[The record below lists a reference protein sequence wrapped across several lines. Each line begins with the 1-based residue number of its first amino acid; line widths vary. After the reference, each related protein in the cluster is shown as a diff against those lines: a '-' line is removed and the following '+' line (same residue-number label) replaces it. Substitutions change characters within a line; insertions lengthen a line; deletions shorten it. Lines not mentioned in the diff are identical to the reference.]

1 MIDPRLEQIASA
13 QPFPLVFSSVSGAH
27 LYGFESLD
35 SDWDLRGVHVLPP
48 DEVVGLDTG
57 PLTVQDARMQEDLE
71 LDLVTHDVLKFCK
84 LLLKRNGYVLEQ
96 LYSPLVVTT
105 TESHEE
111 LRSIAQNCI
120 TSNTRHHYRG
130 FAQTEWKLFEK
141 SGFTALKPLL
151 YVFRVLRTG
160 IHLIRTGVVEAN
172 LVHLLD
178 EHPRFPYFA
187 DLINE
192 KRSKGERSAVPDLD
206 VDRVEA
212 DVGVLYEA
220 LEKAGLDSRLPA
232 EPTAYRALHDF
243 VVRVR
248 LGQLEVPVRHDP

>member
-1 MIDPRLEQIASA
+1 MRIDPRLEQIAGV
-13 QPFPLVFSSVSGAH
+13 QPFPLLFSSVSGAH

-48 DEVVGLDTG
+48 EEVVGLDIG

-105 TESHEE
+105 SDLHSE
-111 LRSIAQNCI
+111 LRSIAQDCI

-141 SGFTALKPLL
+141 SGYTALKPLL
-151 YVFRVLRTG
+151 YVFRVLKTG
-160 IHLIRTGVVEAN
+160 IHLMRTGIVEAN
-172 LVHLLD
+172 LGLLLD
-178 EHPRFPYFA
+178 EEPRFSYVA
-187 DLINE
+187 DLISE
-192 KRSKGERSAVPDLD
+192 KRLNGERSNAPELDLAQ
-206 VDRVEA
+206 VEA
-212 DVGVLYEA
+212 DVASLHEM
-220 LEKAGLDSRLPA
+220 LEMAGLESRLPS
-232 EPTAYRALHDF
+232 EPTGHAALHNF

-248 LGQLEVPVRHDP
+248 LGSVAGDGQ

>member
-1 MIDPRLEQIASA
+1 MRIDPRLEQIAGA

-48 DEVVGLDTG
+48 EDVVGLDSG
-57 PLTVQDARMQEDLE
+57 PLTIQDARMHEDLE

-96 LYSPLVVTT
+96 LYSPLVITT
-105 TESHEE
+105 SDLHSE
-111 LRSIAQNCI
+111 LRSIAQDCI

-141 SGFTALKPLL
+141 STYTALKPLL
-151 YVFRVLRTG
+151 YVFRVLKTG
-160 IHLIRTGVVEAN
+160 IHLMRTGVVEAN
-172 LVHLLD
+172 LTYLLD
-178 EHPRFPYFA
+178 EEPTFA
-187 DLINE
+187 YISDLIRE
-192 KRSKGERSAVPDLD
+192 KQQEGERSSVPDLNVRQLETD
-206 VDRVEA
+206 IA
-212 DVGVLYEA
+212 VLHER
-220 LEKAGLDSRLPA
+220 LEIAGLESPLPP
-232 EPTAYRALHDF
+232 EPTAHRAIHEF

-248 LGQLEVPVRHDP
+248 LGRGYPHL

>member
-1 MIDPRLEQIASA
+1 MRIDPRLEQIAGA

-48 DEVVGLDTG
+48 EEVVGLDIG

-105 TESHEE
+105 SDLHSE
-111 LRSIAQNCI
+111 LRSIAQACI

-141 SGFTALKPLL
+141 SGHTALKPLL
-151 YVFRVLRTG
+151 YVFRVLKTG
-160 IHLIRTGVVEAN
+160 IHLMRTGIVEAN
-172 LVHLLD
+172 LGLLLD
-178 EHPRFPYFA
+178 EEPRLSYVA
-187 DLINE
+187 DLISE
-192 KRSKGERSAVPDLD
+192 KRLNGERSNAPELDLA
-206 VDRVEA
+206 RVEA
-212 DVGVLYEA
+212 DVASLHEVLE
-220 LEKAGLDSRLPA
+220 LAGLESRLPL
-232 EPTAYRALHDF
+232 EPTAHAALHDF

-248 LGQLEVPVRHDP
+248 LASVAGDGQ